1 MVSHLLLKS
10 KKSCTNE
17 AYLRG
22 EEAKWKPVLDGAPS
36 LGEKVQRC
44 WLFFWGIS
52 ADPLLSLF
60 QLTHGTTWASC
71 LAPSSL
77 SYTGLPTP
85 GPRGLS
91 HHLGLGLDLPL
102 SHFGD
107 LNVEQVSLSPLCY
120 TNGAEHGAVPSQLSS
135 WTQLPPLAG

>member
-44 WLFFWGIS
+44 FLGFFGDQCRSSPLPVPANTQHNLGFMLGTQQPFIHRITNTWAKRTFTSSWTRSGPAPFPFWG
-52 ADPLLSLF
+52 P
-60 QLTHGTTWASC
+60 
-71 LAPSSL
+71 
-77 SYTGLPTP
+77 
-85 GPRGLS
+85 
-91 HHLGLGLDLPL
+91 
-102 SHFGD
+102 
-107 LNVEQVSLSPLCY
+107 
-120 TNGAEHGAVPSQLSS
+120 EHGAGKPESPVLH
-135 WTQLPPLAG
+135 